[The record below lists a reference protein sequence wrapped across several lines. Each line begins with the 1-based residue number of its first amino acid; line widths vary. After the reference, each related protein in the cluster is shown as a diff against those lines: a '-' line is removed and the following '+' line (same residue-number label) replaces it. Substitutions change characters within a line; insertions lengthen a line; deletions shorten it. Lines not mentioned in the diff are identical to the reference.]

1 MLTASQDEQD
11 GDATGH
17 GCSHGR
23 LPLLPILQSVI
34 ERSFGMGR
42 VIPSAA
48 WFLIGDL
55 GLRSLY
61 GFRETTVDASRNG
74 TPGLGARILVRS
86 SSEPIRV
93 ALYYPDRLVRHLERH
108 DPRTG
113 LDDGNIDAFATLVE
127 ELDHLLTLASRAE
140 ARRPVT
146 LLELGL
152 HAGVTKYLLVMHF
165 IGRLTGRRRVSDFHR
180 RWARHHLFEKYDQ
193 GSGDDAKRYREAARL
208 AGRYV
213 GWLERLGASV
223 RRAELARFHAR
234 GLAEHV
240 RFIEQQTG

>member
-1 MLTASQDEQD
+1 MLTALKEESTANPLGR
-11 GDATGH
+11 GDTPGA
-17 GCSHGR
+17 R
-23 LPLLPILQSVI
+23 PLLPILQSMI

-48 WFLIGDL
+48 WFLIGDN
-55 GLRSLY
+55 GLRRFY
-61 GFRETTVDASRNG
+61 GFSHS
-74 TPGLGARILVRS
+74 TPDPSPGDPSGHGARILVRPAS
-86 SSEPIRV
+86 DPVRV

-113 LDDGNIDAFATLVE
+113 LDDRNIDAFAVLVE
-127 ELDHLLTLASRAE
+127 ELDHLLTLASRAH

-146 LLELGL
+146 LLELEL
-152 HAGVTKYLLVMHF
+152 HAGVTKYLVVMHF

-193 GSGDDAKRYREAARL
+193 GPGDEASRYREAARL

-213 GWLERLGASV
+213 GWLERLGVSL

-234 GLAEHV
+234 GLGEQI
-240 RFIEQQTG
+240 RFIEQRTG

>member
-1 MLTASQDEQD
+1 MRAGSSEE
-11 GDATGH
+11 G
-17 GCSHGR
+17 S
-23 LPLLPILQSVI
+23 
-34 ERSFGMGR
+34 
-42 VIPSAA
+42 
-48 WFLIGDL
+48 
-55 GLRSLY
+55 
-61 GFRETTVDASRNG
+61 
-74 TPGLGARILVRS
+74 PGLGARILVRS
-86 SSEPIRV
+86 SSDPIRV

-108 DPRTG
+108 DPRVG

-146 LLELGL
+146 LLELEL

-193 GSGDDAKRYREAARL
+193 GPGDDAIRYREAARL

-213 GWLERLGASV
+213 GWLERLGVSL
-223 RRAELARFHAR
+223 RRAELARFHGR
-234 GLAEHV
+234 GLAEQV
-240 RFIEQQTG
+240 RFIEQRTG

>member
-1 MLTASQDEQD
+1 MLTASQDERNGKFAGQ
-11 GDATGH
+11 ASPH
-17 GCSHGR
+17 ER

-34 ERSFGMGR
+34 ERSFGMDR
-42 VIPSAA
+42 VIPSVA

-55 GLRSLY
+55 GLRSFY
-61 GFRETTVDASRNG
+61 GVHETTADCSPG
-74 TPGLGARILVRS
+74 TGARVLVRS
-86 SSEPIRV
+86 FSEPMRV

-108 DPRTG
+108 DPRVG

-127 ELDHLLTLASRAE
+127 ELDHLLTLASRVE
-140 ARRPVT
+140 SRRPVT
-146 LLELGL
+146 LLELEL

-165 IGRLTGRRRVSDFHR
+165 IGRLTGRRQVSDFHR
-180 RWARHHLFEKYDQ
+180 RWARHHLFEKYDR
-193 GSGDDAKRYREAARL
+193 GPGDDANRYREAARL

-213 GWLERLGASV
+213 GWLERLGVSL

-240 RFIEQQTG
+240 RFIEQRAG